1 MLLNKAIGPQ
11 NTARNGVDGSTD
23 DSLPVSDSSSTSL
36 STVTVEENSPVL
48 SPTGTKNKPVETG
61 GRSAESPGG
70 ILKHRVRQRPKTAG
84 FERKIKA
91 ENVPIRTG
99 LVQQHEG
106 HNERTSSVD
115 SGLKEDNT
123 SGGDAAQLNQMKSSE
138 GAFLRG
144 ESKQFE
150 NVRNV
155 VVAQQRPRS
164 ASAGGLS
171 ARQRNKPGRALP
183 TAKPVS
189 DRPSSAMVR
198 MAQQR
203 QQPKEPELQPD
214 GDMETAKQGEEKGGD
229 NEVSAECNE
238 LVVSDT
244 VTEQSVPEESV
255 PEESVPEES
264 VPEQSVPEQSV
275 PEQSV
280 PEQSVPEQSV
290 PEQNTTCR
298 GVKRLEVSTCISS
311 CVRGLQA
318 KVEQSYKPD
327 PQLRID

>member
-1 MLLNKAIGPQ
+1 M
-11 NTARNGVDGSTD
+11 
-23 DSLPVSDSSSTSL
+23 
-36 STVTVEENSPVL
+36 
-48 SPTGTKNKPVETG
+48 
-61 GRSAESPGG
+61 
-70 ILKHRVRQRPKTAG
+70 
-84 FERKIKA
+84 
-91 ENVPIRTG
+91 
-99 LVQQHEG
+99 
-106 HNERTSSVD
+106 
-115 SGLKEDNT
+115 
-123 SGGDAAQLNQMKSSE
+123 
-138 GAFLRG
+138 
-144 ESKQFE
+144 
-150 NVRNV
+150 
-155 VVAQQRPRS
+155 
-164 ASAGGLS
+164 
-171 ARQRNKPGRALP
+171 
-183 TAKPVS
+183 VS

-214 GDMETAKQGEEKGGD
+214 GDMETAEQGEEKGGD

-255 PEESVPEES
+255 PEE
-264 VPEQSVPEQSV
+264 SV

>member
-1 MLLNKAIGPQ
+1 MLNKAIGPK
-11 NTARNGVDGSTD
+11 NTAKNGVDGSTD

-36 STVTVEENSPVL
+36 STVEENSPVL
-48 SPTGTKNKPVETG
+48 SPSGIKNKPVETG
-61 GRSAESPGG
+61 GRSAESPAG
-70 ILKHRVRQRPKTAG
+70 ILKHRVRQRPRTAG

-106 HNERTSSVD
+106 HNVRTSSVE

-123 SGGDAAQLNQMKSSE
+123 SGGDATQLNQMKSSE

-155 VVAQQRPRS
+155 VVAQRRPRS
-164 ASAGGLS
+164 ASASSLS

-189 DRPSSAMVR
+189 DRSSSAMVR

-214 GDMETAKQGEEKGGD
+214 GDMKTAEQGEEKGGD

-238 LVVSDT
+238 LVVSDI
-244 VTEQSVPEESV
+244 VTEESV

-280 PEQSVPEQSV
+280 PEQSVPEQ
-290 PEQNTTCR
+290 NTTCR
-298 GVKRLEVSTCISS
+298 DVKRLEVSTCISS

-318 KVEQSYKPD
+318 IKYNSLISLIHNSELTDLP
-327 PQLRID
+327 P